1 MTHAYQEM
9 YLSNAQALLGDA
21 FDYAINACDI
31 SGNDF
36 VKLFSVSS
44 VSKRIENGEPAYL
57 AGKSGI
63 EVVED
68 ILVETTGKAPTA
80 KPQATFSRSR
90 EYWIGWAIAYYQW
103 FSGRKFGDI
112 FKVLSFEDLQQM
124 YAPLHE
130 ADITK
135 FVDVVDKRI
144 RAYYAETNLK
154 RIRTA
159 YGCTQAELA
168 KKADVSLRSVQM
180 YEQRNKDINKASVET
195 VYRLAKSLGCTV
207 EDLIEK

>member
-80 KPQATFSRSR
+80 KPQVTFSRSR
-90 EYWIGWAIAYYQW
+90 EYWIGCY
-103 FSGRKFGDI
+103 R
-112 FKVLSFEDLQQM
+112 VLSMVLRQEIRRYFQG
-124 YAPLHE
+124 P
-130 ADITK
+130 
-135 FVDVVDKRI
+135 FVRGF
-144 RAYYAETNLK
+144 A
-154 RIRTA
+154 
-159 YGCTQAELA
+159 
-168 KKADVSLRSVQM
+168 ADVRSASRSRHQQICRYRRFQNTCVFYRYQSQAHPYDLRLHTSRACQSKRRQPPVNSNVRAAQQG
-180 YEQRNKDINKASVET
+180 YQ
-195 VYRLAKSLGCTV
+195 
-207 EDLIEK
+207 